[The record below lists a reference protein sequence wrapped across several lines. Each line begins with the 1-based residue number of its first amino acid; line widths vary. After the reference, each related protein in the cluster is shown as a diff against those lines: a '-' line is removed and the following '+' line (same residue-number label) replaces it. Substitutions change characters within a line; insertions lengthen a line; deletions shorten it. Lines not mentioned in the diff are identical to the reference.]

1 MHSNDGEKLSRSGA
15 TKGFLGFVERTG
27 NKLPDPFLLFTIFA
41 VIVLI
46 LSYVLSKLDVS
57 VTYLGASGAGEAAK
71 EVTVHVRNLLEKKFF
86 LDFLKDFVKTYIT
99 FPPLGIV
106 MVMMLGIGYVQ
117 DTGFFDAFMKKTL
130 LGAPAFMITF
140 LLALV
145 GVCANISGNAGIIIA
160 TTIGAAL
167 FSSLGRNPILGAVV
181 GYVSAH
187 GGFTANLIVS
197 ADDALLSGIT
207 ASAAKAM
214 GIAAPVHPLMN
225 WFFLAPATLVIAL
238 AVTFVT
244 EVVMPRYVNVKGSI
258 DASAV
263 DARRLTEEES
273 TGLKLAFKYF
283 LVFFVLLLVGMV
295 PSSGLL
301 RNDAGGFLP
310 SSPLTYGIV
319 PILFFL
325 FMFVGTG
332 YGIGSKTVKT
342 HRDVP
347 KYMAG
352 GLRASLSYFVVAFPA
367 AFFIY
372 FFSES
377 KLAVI
382 LSVKGAEMLQAMD
395 FTGIPLAVSFVVLV
409 AFLNLFMTSGSSKW
423 MILAPIFVPMFSVV
437 GFAPALTQIAYRIG
451 DTVTNPITPI
461 NYFLPML
468 LAIMEQYKQKDET
481 IGLGNVI
488 SMTLP
493 YSICFFILLVAML
506 IAYMHFGIALGPGVS
521 SWM

>member
-1 MHSNDGEKLSRSGA
+1 MHPNDGEKLSQSGA

-71 EVTVHVRNLLEKKFF
+71 EVTVHVQNLLEKKFF
-86 LDFLKDFVKTYIT
+86 LVFLKDFVKTYIT

-214 GIAAPVHPLMN
+214 GITAPVHPLMN
-225 WFFLAPATLVIAL
+225 WFFSHP
-238 AVTFVT
+238 
-244 EVVMPRYVNVKGSI
+244 PRS
-258 DASAV
+258 
-263 DARRLTEEES
+263 
-273 TGLKLAFKYF
+273 
-283 LVFFVLLLVGMV
+283 
-295 PSSGLL
+295 
-301 RNDAGGFLP
+301 
-310 SSPLTYGIV
+310 SSP
-319 PILFFL
+319 
-325 FMFVGTG
+325 
-332 YGIGSKTVKT
+332 SQS
-342 HRDVP
+342 RSSP
-347 KYMAG
+347 K
-352 GLRASLSYFVVAFPA
+352 SSCP
-367 AFFIY
+367 
-372 FFSES
+372 
-377 KLAVI
+377 
-382 LSVKGAEMLQAMD
+382 
-395 FTGIPLAVSFVVLV
+395 T
-409 AFLNLFMTSGSSKW
+409 TS
-423 MILAPIFVPMFSVV
+423 
-437 GFAPALTQIAYRIG
+437 T
-451 DTVTNPITPI
+451 
-461 NYFLPML
+461 
-468 LAIMEQYKQKDET
+468 
-481 IGLGNVI
+481 
-488 SMTLP
+488 
-493 YSICFFILLVAML
+493 
-506 IAYMHFGIALGPGVS
+506 
-521 SWM
+521 